1 MTIYSG
7 FTHWKWWFSIVML
20 VCQRVFSMKF
30 SGQGTPQAS
39 HPSAF
44 PGHLLCW
51 PRRYLG
57 ATRVTWDSKKSSK
70 SHMAKAKTWR
80 KFLEAGTCSLL
91 LSNINAYKCCISEN
105 LWKSWRVE
113 IPNSSVEHRF
123 SPTSP
128 WCPSSFGCSPWRH
141 TTPGAVLLCPCPW
154 ELWMVRGVT
163 TMYYICFIL
172 YSILSILYIHS
183 ILIVLI
189 YSIIYR
195 IYYIYIPYIQLY
207 IHWNPYIYI
216 M

>member
-20 VCQRVFSMKF
+20 VYQRVFSMKF

-70 SHMAKAKTWR
+70 SHMVLQAKIWR

-91 LSNINAYKCCISEN
+91 LSNINAASLKISEN
-105 LWKSWRVE
+105 LEELKF
-113 IPNSSVEHRF
+113 PSSVEHRF

-163 TMYYICFIL
+163 MYYICFIL
-172 YSILSILYIHS
+172 YSI
-183 ILIVLI
+183 
-189 YSIIYR
+189 
-195 IYYIYIPYIQLY
+195 YYIVYLLY
-207 IHWNPYIYI
+207 
-216 M
+216 